1 MKLALFGTS
10 VKTGNLGLEALTL
23 GALHLIHQIEPE
35 AEVLLFDYVW
45 DSDQVTL
52 VGPEG
57 PRVYTRHGCNGSRRF
72 WHSASLMRMRLG
84 AKLAPLRP
92 PAVQDLADCDL
103 VLDVSGGDSFS
114 DLYGVRRLDMVV
126 GMKALALDLGLPLA
140 LLPQT
145 YGPFL
150 HAGSQEKASKVTR
163 SASMAWARDPDSHV
177 ILRELLGSEY
187 SPERHPLGV
196 DMAFALAP
204 LPLPRFTALLDS
216 QRDAAGPLVGVNV
229 SGLLANSG
237 QAGRDALGI
246 NLDYPVM
253 ARKVVSGLLAE
264 GAGHVFLVPH
274 VVTPGSAINPESDP
288 HACEA
293 LRESLS
299 LDERA
304 CCTVVSG
311 SFTAAQIKSFISQLD
326 WFTGTR
332 MHATI
337 AALSTGV
344 PTTALAYSAKFR
356 GVFDL
361 CGSKDQVIDLRT
373 TSLEDCLAGALAG
386 YRQREAQRAI
396 LADRLPSLREDCA
409 SQMSRI
415 LACANNQESTHV
427 CT

>member
-84 AKLAPLRP
+84 AKLAPLRS

-126 GMKALALDLGLPLA
+126 GMKALALDLGLPLV

-150 HAGSQEKASKVTR
+150 HAASEGKARQVTR
-163 SASMAWARDPDSHV
+163 QASMAWARDPDSHLV
-177 ILRELLGSEY
+177 LRELLGSDY

-204 LPLPRFTALLDS
+204 LPLPRLTALLDS
-216 QRDAAGPLVGVNV
+216 QRNAAGPLVGVNV

-237 QAGRDALGI
+237 QAGRDTLGI
-246 NLDYPVM
+246 NLDYPVLV
-253 ARKVVSGLLAE
+253 RKVVSGLLAE

-274 VVTPGSAINPESDP
+274 VVTPGSEFKPESDP

-299 LDERA
+299 PDERA

-311 SFTAAQIKSFISQLD
+311 PFTAAQIKSFIGQLD

-344 PTTALAYSAKFR
+344 PTMALAYSAKFR

-361 CGSKDQVIDLRT
+361 CRSQDQVIDLRT
-373 TSLEDCLAGALAG
+373 VPSDECLARTLAG
-386 YRQREAQRAI
+386 FRQRQDQRQVLAQC
-396 LADRLPSLREDCA
+396 LPALKRDCA
-409 SQMSRI
+409 QQMESI
-415 LACANNQESTHV
+415 LACASSEVAHATR
-427 CT
+427 

>member
-10 VKTGNLGLEALTL
+10 IKTGNLGLEALTH
-23 GALHLIHQIEPE
+23 GALHLIHQVEPQ

-52 VGPEG
+52 VGPDG

-72 WHSASLMRMRLG
+72 WRSASLMRMRLG
-84 AKLAPLRP
+84 AKLAALRP

-114 DLYGVRRLDMVV
+114 DLYGTRRLDMVV
-126 GMKALALDLGLPLA
+126 GMKVLALDLGLPLV

-150 HAGSQEKASKVTR
+150 HASSQEKARLVTR
-163 SASMAWARDPDSHV
+163 GASMAWARDADSHV
-177 ILRELLGSEY
+177 ILRELLGDDY

-204 LPLPRFTALLDS
+204 LPLTRLTALLDS
-216 QRDAAGPLVGVNV
+216 QRDAVGPLVGVNV

-237 QAGRDALGI
+237 QAGRDALNI
-246 NLDYPVM
+246 NLDYPVL

-264 GAGHVFLVPH
+264 GAGHAFLVPH
-274 VVTPGSAINPESDP
+274 VVTPGNAINRESDP

-293 LRESLS
+293 LRESLPP
-299 LDERA
+299 DERA
-304 CCTVVSG
+304 RCTVVSG
-311 SFTAAQIKSFISQLD
+311 PFTPGQIKSFISQLD

-361 CGSKDQVIDLRT
+361 CGSEDQVIDLRT
-373 TSLEDCLAGALAG
+373 TSLDDCLARALAG
-386 YRQREAQRAI
+386 YRQRETQRST
-396 LADRLPSLREDCA
+396 LTDRLPTLNENCA
-409 SQMSRI
+409 RQMGRI
-415 LACANNQESTHV
+415 LACATHQESTHV
-427 CT
+427 AT